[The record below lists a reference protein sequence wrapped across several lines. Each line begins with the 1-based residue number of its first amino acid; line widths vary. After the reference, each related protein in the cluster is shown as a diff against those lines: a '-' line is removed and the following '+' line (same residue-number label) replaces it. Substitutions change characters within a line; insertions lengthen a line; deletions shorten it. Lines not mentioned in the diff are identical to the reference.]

1 VGDSGGVAFLAGEAD
16 LVDFLA
22 GALLAEVFLAGE
34 AFFAGVVFLAGAAD
48 LLGFGGVDFLAVAFF
63 AGVGAFFAGD
73 LLAGVALF
81 AAGFSAAGREPAGA
95 AGAAPLLAAGERA
108 GDAGEVAGPV
118 VPERVGWGWGC
129 ASRSMRTRAWMI
141 PAAAMI
147 SPIRNHRRFTARTL
161 IPLPRRPTDTTV

>member
-1 VGDSGGVAFLAGEAD
+1 LAGEAD

-22 GALLAEVFLAGE
+22 GALLAEVFLAEPAG
-34 AFFAGVVFLAGAAD
+34 AFFAGVVVFLAGAAD
-48 LLGFGGVDFLAVAFF
+48 LLGFGGVDLLAVAFF

-81 AAGFSAAGREPAGA
+81 AAGFLAAGRGA
-95 AGAAPLLAAGERA
+95 AGAADAAPLSAAVER
-108 GDAGEVAGPV
+108 AGEVAGPV